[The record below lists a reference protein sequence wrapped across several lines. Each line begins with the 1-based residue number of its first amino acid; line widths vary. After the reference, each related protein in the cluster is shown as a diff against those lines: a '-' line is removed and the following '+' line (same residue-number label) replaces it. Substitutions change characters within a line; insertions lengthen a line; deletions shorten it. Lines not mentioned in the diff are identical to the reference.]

1 MSNIYRPLSNVASLT
16 TGGIDVFKSTSVAV
30 VTTGTTDRTLTI
42 SNTAAEINGGGR
54 YGTTGS
60 VGQAQV
66 YLKAGEYLV
75 INKKSTDKIAT
86 NSGTDV
92 RAFGVAKKE

>member
-1 MSNIYRPLSNVASLT
+1 MANTFRPISNVVSLST
-16 TGGIDVFKSTSVAV
+16 AANDVHKGTSVVV

-86 NSGTDV
+86 SSGTDV
-92 RAFGVAKKE
+92 KAFGIAKKE

>member
-1 MSNIYRPLSNVASLT
+1 MSNTFRPISNVASLT

-42 SNTAAEINGGGR
+42 SNTALQVNGGGR
-54 YGTTGS
+54 YGTTGLVS
-60 VGQAQV
+60 QAQV

-75 INKKSTDKIAT
+75 INKKATDKIAT
-86 NSGTDV
+86 SSGSDV
-92 RAFGVAKKE
+92 KAFGIAKKE

>member
-1 MSNIYRPLSNVASLT
+1 MLT
-16 TGGIDVFKSTSVAV
+16 TW
-30 VTTGTTDRTLTI
+30 TTERTLTI
-42 SNTAAEINGGGR
+42 SNTALEVNGGGR

>member
-1 MSNIYRPLSNVASLT
+1 MV
-16 TGGIDVFKSTSVAV
+16 
-30 VTTGTTDRTLTI
+30 
-42 SNTAAEINGGGR
+42 GGR

-86 NSGTDV
+86 NSGSDV
-92 RAFGVAKKE
+92 RAFGIAKKE

>member
-1 MSNIYRPLSNVASLT
+1 MANTFRPASNVASLT
-16 TGGIDVFKSTSVAV
+16 TGGIDVFRSTSVAV

-42 SNTAAEINGGGR
+42 SNTELQITGGGR
-54 YGTTGS
+54 YGTTGN

-75 INKKSTDKIAT
+75 INKQPSDKIAT
-86 NSGTDV
+86 SGGSDV
-92 RAFGVAKKE
+92 KAFGVAKKE

>member
-1 MSNIYRPLSNVASLT
+1 MTNTFRPISNVASLT

-42 SNTAAEINGGGR
+42 SNTALQVNGGGR

-66 YLKAGEYLV
+66 YLKAGEYLI
-75 INKKSTDKIAT
+75 INKKPTDKIAT
-86 NSGTDV
+86 SSGSDV
-92 RAFGVAKKE
+92 KAFGIAKKE

>member
-1 MSNIYRPLSNVASLT
+1 MSNIYRPLSNVATLT

-75 INKKSTDKIAT
+75 INKKSTE
-86 NSGTDV
+86 NH
-92 RAFGVAKKE
+92 